1 MASDHCPAG
10 AGRQRV
16 VRRVAA
22 GAALVASLFALAACQ
37 SRVPDMAGLP
47 EQVDF
52 NFHVKPILSDK
63 CFACHGPDDRARK
76 AGLSLHTQ
84 EGAFATLPS
93 GRRAIVAGDTGDSEL
108 VRRIMSTDPAVMMPA
123 PASHLTLSD
132 LEKATLTRWIEQGA
146 TWTPHWAFMAPKKP
160 ALPTGSDIGDVRNPI
175 DAFIRAGL
183 RGTGLTPAK
192 EASRETLIRRVSM
205 DLTGLPPTLAEL
217 DAFLA
222 DTSPDAYEK
231 LVDRL
236 LASPAFGERM
246 AADWLDLARYADSHG
261 YQDDGMRDMS
271 PWRDWVI
278 GAFNRNLPIDQ
289 FITWQL
295 AGDLLPGATLEQ
307 RLATAFNRHHM
318 QSQEG
323 GIVPEEYRTEYVA
336 DRVNTFGA
344 AFLGL
349 TVECARCHDHKYDP
363 VMQAD
368 YFKLFAFFNNVNEA
382 GQIPYS
388 GVPSPTVTVS
398 TADAD
403 ATLAALRA
411 EMGPLEEATRV
422 DRLATGPA
430 FDAWLARMEADDA
443 PAVRLPRA
451 IVHLPLEKMTRY
463 AFENR
468 ATPRRKGTVGSEE
481 EQKKKTVREP
491 VTVDGRV
498 GKAQQLVGDMHI
510 DLGGREQR
518 FAFFE
523 RNDPFSYALWVR
535 RDKDGVGGPIM
546 TRSGAVMNG
555 HRGYELMLR
564 PDGTLHVGVHHV
576 APDNSV
582 DFESLEALDVGTWHH
597 VAVTYDGSSRAAGL
611 RLFVD
616 GRLARVRILND
627 NLWRSIIEEPTG
639 NHGST
644 PSLRLGRRGDETLS
658 DVSIDEFYVF
668 ADQLTALE
676 VAALAN
682 QGSAGAERPRT
693 ITDRSGSGL
702 PRQSA
707 DRRARPAAT
716 PLDTAA
722 APMEPTKGSGG
733 HAAAVSREAL
743 ADHWV
748 RRVARLGER
757 ERRQLQALRGKEN
770 AIITAL
776 PQVMVMRDLPAERR
790 RPTFILARGAYDAPT
805 TEVEA
810 DTPDVLPPLDES
822 LPRNRLG
829 LARWLFSPEHPLASR
844 VLVNRYWALIFG
856 NGIVSTPEDFGNQG
870 KLPTHPEL
878 LDHLAVTFREGG
890 WNLKGLLRQMVTSA
904 TYRQDSAASAQA
916 LEIDPAN
923 AKLAR
928 GPAYRFAAEQ
938 IRDNALAASGLLVRT
953 IGGRSVYPYQPP
965 GLWEELATRNA
976 TSYVQGKGDDLYR
989 RSVYTVWKRTTP
1001 PPSAISFDAAER
1013 LLCTVRRQRTST
1025 PLQALVLL
1033 NDVQYVEAARVLA
1046 ERLLL
1051 EGGDTPEAR
1060 ITMAYRLITSRSPSA
1075 TEMKAVRALYESQR
1089 AAYADEAVAAR
1100 ALASSG
1106 EKPRARALP
1115 PVDVATWTVVAST
1128 IMNSDAA
1135 VNKR

>member
-1 MASDHCPAG
+1 MASDPCPAT
-10 AGRQRV
+10 AGRRHAAGRV
-16 VRRVAA
+16 VAQ
-22 GAALVASLFALAACQ
+22 AALVALLLAGVGCQ

-47 EQVDF
+47 DEVDF

-76 AGLSLHTQ
+76 AGLSLHTE

-93 GRRAIVAGDTGDSEL
+93 GRRAIVADDTNDSEL
-108 VRRIMSTDPAVMMPA
+108 VRRILSTDPAVMMPA

-132 LEKATLTRWIEQGA
+132 LEKSTLVRWIEQGA
-146 TWTPHWAFMAPKKP
+146 TWKPHWAFIAPSKP
-160 ALPTGSDIGDVRNPI
+160 PVPAGSDVAGSRNPI
-175 DAFIRAGL
+175 DAFVRAGL
-183 RGTGLTPAK
+183 RGTGLTPAP

-205 DLTGLPPTLAEL
+205 DLTGLPPTIAEL

-231 LVDRL
+231 AVERL

-278 GAFNRNLPIDQ
+278 AAFNRNLPMDQ

-295 AGDLLPGATLEQ
+295 AGDLLPSPTSEQ
-307 RLATAFNRHHM
+307 RLATGFNRHHM

-349 TVECARCHDHKYDP
+349 TMECARCHDHKYDP

-368 YFKLFAFFNNVNEA
+368 YFKMFAFFNNVNEA

-388 GVPSPTVTVS
+388 GVPSPTLTVS
-398 TADAD
+398 SPEADD
-403 ATLAALRA
+403 TLAALRA

-422 DRLATGPA
+422 ERLAAGPA
-430 FDAWLARMEADDA
+430 FEAWLAKAQAADA
-443 PAVRLPRA
+443 PRVPLPRA
-451 IVHLPLEKMTRY
+451 IVHLPLEAMKRY

-468 ATPRRKGTVGSEE
+468 ATPRRKGTVGGEE
-481 EQKKKTVREP
+481 EQQKKTVREP
-491 VTVDGRV
+491 VTVDGRI

-510 DLGGREQR
+510 DLGGREQG

-564 PDGTLHVGVHHV
+564 PDGTVHAGVHHV

-582 DFESLEALDVGTWHH
+582 DLESVDALQVGVWHH
-597 VAVTYDGSSRAAGL
+597 VAVTYDGSSRASGL
-611 RLFVD
+611 RLYLD
-616 GRLARVRILND
+616 GRPARARVLND

-658 DVSIDEFYVF
+658 DVSLDEFYVF
-668 ADQLTALE
+668 PDELTALE
-676 VAALAN
+676 VASLADT
-682 QGSAGAERPRT
+682 SPVAC
-693 ITDRSGSGL
+693 L
-702 PRQSA
+702 P
-707 DRRARPAAT
+707 PAT
-716 PLDTAA
+716 CDGF
-722 APMEPTKGSGG
+722 K
-733 HAAAVSREAL
+733 
-743 ADHWV
+743 DHWV
-748 RRVARLGER
+748 RRIARLGER
-757 ERRQLQALRGKEN
+757 ERKQLQALRGKEN

-776 PQVMVMRDLPAERR
+776 PQVMVMRDLPEARH

-805 TEVEA
+805 TKVEA
-810 DTPDVLPPLDES
+810 DTPEALPPLDAT

-829 LARWLFSPEHPLASR
+829 LARWLFAPTHPLVSR
-844 VLVNRYWALIFG
+844 VLVNRYWALMFG
-856 NGIVSTPEDFGNQG
+856 NGIVSTLEDFGNQG

-878 LDHLAVTFREGG
+878 LDYLAVTFRESG
-890 WNLKGLLRQMVTSA
+890 WDLRGLLRQLVTSA
-904 TYRQDSAASAQA
+904 TYRQSSVATPQA

-923 AKLAR
+923 ARLAR
-928 GPAYRFAAEQ
+928 GPAYRLAAEQ
-938 IRDNALAASGLLVRT
+938 IRDNALAASGLLVRR
-953 IGGRSVYPYQPP
+953 IGGPSVYPYQPP

-1001 PPSAISFDAAER
+1001 PPAAISFDASER

-1033 NDVQYVEAARVLA
+1033 NDVQYVEAARALA
-1046 ERLLL
+1046 ERVLLD
-1051 EGGDTPEAR
+1051 GGATPESR
-1060 ITMAYRLITSRSPSA
+1060 IALAYRLVASRSPTP
-1075 TEMKAVRALYESQR
+1075 TELAAVRALYDAQHAVY
-1089 AAYADEAVAAR
+1089 AAKTSAAR
-1100 ALASSG
+1100 ELSRIG
-1106 EKPRARALP
+1106 EKAPARGLA